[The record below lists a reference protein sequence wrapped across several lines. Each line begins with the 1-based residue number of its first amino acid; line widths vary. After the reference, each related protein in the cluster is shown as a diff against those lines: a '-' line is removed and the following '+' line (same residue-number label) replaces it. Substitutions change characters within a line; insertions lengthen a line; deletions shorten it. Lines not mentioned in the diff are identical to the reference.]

1 MRRLAL
7 WWSSIAFRQALTYA
21 VLVIITTAIVLI
33 IVYEESVGTWRTR
46 IDRQIESTTHRLL
59 EYYET
64 NGSDALAAHIAGLLG
79 DGIDSDTEVYTL
91 IGADGHKV
99 AGNLA
104 ITPNITHPVPAIQ
117 EFAVE
122 RAGRPSESRLS
133 VTPLGDG
140 ALLVVGRD
148 MQDQKAL
155 DQLMR
160 RASLWGGLATIAM
173 AIAGA
178 LLLRRQLEHRIGAI
192 RRTALEI
199 ERGDLA
205 QRVPTSQ
212 KDDEFARLSR
222 DLNAM
227 LDRIHDLMEGV
238 RHVSNTVAHNIR
250 TPLSRV
256 MARLYSAQA
265 AAPPATPVSL
275 AVETAI
281 TEIQDINIVL
291 DKLLRIAEVESGARR
306 QAFKPVALNAVAV
319 DALDLYDALAETKGL
334 RLSHS
339 FAEDPKTD
347 GDGDLLAN
355 AVANLLDNAIKFTP
369 PGGQIHVE
377 THAEASQV
385 SITVRDSG
393 RGIPEAVRA
402 QVGTRFFRVDRS
414 VPGSG
419 LGLAS
424 VRAIAHLHGGS
435 LDLLT
440 GDPGLVA
447 RLILP
452 ASSPS

>member
-1 MRRLAL
+1 MQRLAL

-21 VLVIITTAIVLI
+21 VLVIITMAIVLI
-33 IVYEESVGTWRTR
+33 IVYEESVGTWRSR
-46 IDRQIESTTHRLL
+46 IDRQIESTTHRLV
-59 EYYET
+59 EYYDK
-64 NGSDALAAHIAGLLG
+64 NGSEALAAHIAGLLG

-91 IGADGHKV
+91 IGTDGNKV
-99 AGNLA
+99 AGNLS
-104 ITPNITHPVPAIQ
+104 ITPNITHPESAIK

-122 RAGRPSESRLS
+122 RAGRPSRSRLS
-133 VTPLGDG
+133 ITPLGDG

-148 MQDQKAL
+148 MHDQKAL

-160 RASLWGGLATIAM
+160 RATLWGGLATIAM

-178 LLLRRQLEHRIGAI
+178 LLFRRQLEHRIGAI

-256 MARLYSAQA
+256 MARLYTAQA
-265 AAPPATPVSL
+265 AAAPATVSA

-319 DALDLYDALAETKGL
+319 DALDLYDALAETRGL
-334 RLSHS
+334 TLSHS
-339 FAEDPKTD
+339 FAEDPSTD

-369 PGGQIHVE
+369 AGGQIHVE
-377 THAEASQV
+377 THAEPSQV
-385 SITVRDSG
+385 SISVRDSG
-393 RGIPEAVRA
+393 RGIPEAART
-402 QVGTRFFRVDRS
+402 QVGARFFRVDRS

-435 LDLLT
+435 LELLT
-440 GDPGLVA
+440 GNPGLVA

-452 ASSPS
+452 ARSPS

>member
-1 MRRLAL
+1 MRRLAI

-21 VLVIITTAIVLI
+21 VLVIVTMVIVLI
-33 IVYEESVGTWRTR
+33 IVYEESVGTWRNR
-46 IDRQIESTTHRLL
+46 IDRQIESTTHRLVD
-59 EYYET
+59 YYAKS
-64 NGSDALAAHIAGLLG
+64 GSDALAAHIAGLLG

-91 IGADGHKV
+91 IGADGNKV

-104 ITPNITHPVPAIQ
+104 ITANITHPFPEIR

-122 RAGRPSESRLS
+122 RAGRPSQSRLS
-133 VTPLGDG
+133 VTSLGDG

-160 RASLWGGLATIAM
+160 RASLWGGLAAIAM
-173 AIAGA
+173 AVAGA
-178 LLLRRQLEHRIGAI
+178 LLFRRQLEHRISAI

-205 QRVPTSQ
+205 QRVPISP

-222 DLNAM
+222 DINAM

-256 MARLYSAQA
+256 MARLYTARA
-265 AAPPATPVSL
+265 AVDASTQVPL

-281 TEIQDINIVL
+281 TEIQDISVVL

-306 QAFKPVALNAVAV
+306 QAFRPVSVNAVAV
-319 DALDLYDALAETKGL
+319 DALELYDALAETKGVT
-334 RLSHS
+334 LSHT
-339 FAEDPKTD
+339 FVQNPRTD

-355 AVANLLDNAIKFTP
+355 AVANLLDNAIKYTP
-369 PGGQIHVE
+369 PGGRIHVE
-377 THAEASQV
+377 THAGASQV
-385 SITVRDSG
+385 YISVRDSG

-435 LDLLT
+435 LELLN
-440 GDPGLVA
+440 GEPGLVA

-452 ASSPS
+452 ACSSS